1 MEEKNKALESQFE
14 NAFAEREKAVE
25 EVRTR
30 ELNNVQMQAQ
40 IVENG
45 VSVTTYIETI
55 KITWKHLNLQVI
67 VDVLKEKN
75 KTLESQLKNAEL
87 REKALLE
94 KARELNNMQLQ
105 AQIADNGVSVTS
117 YKIENIKSI
126 GKSIRI
132 FLFLLKNI

>member
-1 MEEKNKALESQFE
+1 
-14 NAFAEREKAVE
+14 
-25 EVRTR
+25 
-30 ELNNVQMQAQ
+30 
-40 IVENG
+40 
-45 VSVTTYIETI
+45 
-55 KITWKHLNLQVI
+55 VI